1 MVYKDVSTFTE
12 SMVDELSCSVAD
24 VYKVLS
30 SIEVNK
36 ANGPDAISPR
46 ILKECAAELAPSVT
60 QLFNFSLDRGK
71 LPSVWKSASV
81 VPIHKSGE
89 RTLAE
94 NYWPVSLTSI
104 LVKSLERIIH
114 KHIMK
119 FLEHHRLLSVS
130 QNRFREACSCV
141 IKLLQLLHSWYIS
154 LEKGDSVDVVFL
166 DFATA
171 FDKVSYH
178 HLLYKLQCYGIRGQ
192 LFSWFHDYLSDRTQR
207 FIIGGQS
214 S

>member
-36 ANGPDAISPR
+36 ANGPDAISTR
-46 ILKECAAELAPSVT
+46 ILKECAAELARSIT

-94 NYWPVSLTSI
+94 NY
-104 LVKSLERIIH
+104 
-114 KHIMK
+114 
-119 FLEHHRLLSVS
+119 
-130 QNRFREACSCV
+130 
-141 IKLLQLLHSWYIS
+141 
-154 LEKGDSVDVVFL
+154 
-166 DFATA
+166 
-171 FDKVSYH
+171 
-178 HLLYKLQCYGIRGQ
+178 
-192 LFSWFHDYLSDRTQR
+192 
-207 FIIGGQS
+207 
-214 S
+214 